1 MSLNEQWVIVL
12 ADKPRSDTIYQV
24 LPLRTTRRKAQTMSP
39 YIIAL
44 KVLHI
49 LFRLL

>member
-24 LPLRTTRRKAQTMSP
+24 LPLRTTRPAPTQTSS
-39 YIIAL
+39 YLIVI